1 MDYEEGA
8 LVEGE
13 VVALRPYGA
22 FVQLPNGEIGMVH
35 ISEVAEEYVSD
46 ISHYLAVGDEVMVK
60 VLGRNAE
67 GKINLS
73 LKQVTKE
80 DLEAARFSQEVER
93 VRQALEQ
100 QNGSLRARL
109 ARHRGRPAWL
119 QREETLRNWI
129 ATARRELERIE
140 RRRFGRL
147 SRQAQPGQQRGK
159 EKEREREK
167 EKKERR

>member
-46 ISHYLAVGDEVMVK
+46 ISSYLAVGDEVMVK

-73 LKQVTKE
+73 LKRVTKE

-93 VRQALEQ
+93 VRRALEQ

-109 ARHRGRPAWL
+109 ARRRGRPARL

-129 ATARRELERIE
+129 AMARRELERIE

-147 SRQAQPGQQRGK
+147 ARQGQPSQRKGKGRERGK
-159 EKEREREK
+159 E
-167 EKKERR
+167 ERR